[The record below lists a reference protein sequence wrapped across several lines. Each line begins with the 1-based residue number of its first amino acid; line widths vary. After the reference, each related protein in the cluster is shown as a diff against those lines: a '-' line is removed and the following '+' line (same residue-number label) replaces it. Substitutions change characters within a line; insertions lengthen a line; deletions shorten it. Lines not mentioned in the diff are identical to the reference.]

1 MMMQFKSIYYMLTV
15 AGLAVASQTVS
26 AQIEPGLNTDLALE
40 HDGIVRNYDLLVPAQ
55 TTSPPAVIIDM
66 HGTFGSSNGQ
76 RSISGFDSLV
86 EQEQL
91 VIIYPDSTG
100 NEWTVYGFGN
110 GADDSGFLRALVN
123 AVDEEIDIDN
133 SRVYATGHSNGGTM
147 AQSLICNSADVFAAI
162 VSFDAPIPASVLP
175 PCTLDSAV
183 PLMLVRSRVDELIPF
198 NGGMTE
204 SVDGQ
209 SVEVL
214 SAEDER
220 DVWAASN
227 SCQGTQPDSFTQP
240 GTNTACSEY
249 TVCADGSRVK
259 MCATEST
266 GSFGHFSY
274 QNIDEVNF
282 AAMAWDFMN
291 DFSLA
296 QDDGDGSTFTIS
308 SDIEGNWVNPDPEFA
323 NSRQGM
329 MFDFGPSLNQ
339 LFMAWFTYTSIP
351 EMPPEAAM
359 DIGSEDQRW
368 FTALL
373 DIDGNTAT
381 GTMQFSA
388 GGEFNAP
395 APPFLETRQAG
406 TISIEF
412 TACDEALVMY
422 EFDEPALSG
431 TFSIIPLEQA
441 VNPVGF
447 DCGP

>member
-1 MMMQFKSIYYMLTV
+1 MMKKYRSIYYMLTV
-15 AGLAVASQTVS
+15 AGLIIASEAVQ
-26 AQIEPGLNTDLALE
+26 AQIEPGLNTDLTLE
-40 HDGIVRNYDLLVPAQ
+40 HDGIVRSYDVLVPAQ
-55 TTSPPAVIIDM
+55 ISSPPAVIIDM

-76 RSISGFDSLV
+76 RSISGFDALV

-91 VIIYPDSTG
+91 VVVYPDSIP
-100 NEWTVYGFGN
+100 NEWTVYGFGT
-110 GADDSGFLRALVN
+110 GADDTGFLRAVVN
-123 AVDEEIDIDN
+123 AVDEELDIDS

-147 AQSLICNSADVFAAI
+147 AQSLICSSADVFAAI
-162 VSFDAPIPASVLP
+162 VSFDAPIPASILP
-175 PCTLDSAV
+175 PCTPDKAV
-183 PLMLVRSRVDELIPF
+183 PLMLVRSRNDDLIPF
-198 NGGMTE
+198 SGGMTE
-204 SVDGQ
+204 TVDGQ

-220 DVWAASN
+220 DVWAASS
-227 SCQGTQPDSFTQP
+227 SCQGTQPDSFTQS
-240 GTNTACSEY
+240 GNDTACSEY
-249 TVCADGSRVK
+249 TACADGVRVK
-259 MCATEST
+259 MCSTEST

-282 AAMAWDFMN
+282 AAMAWDFMD

-296 QDDGDGSTFTIS
+296 QDDDGSTFTIS
-308 SDIEGNWVNPDPEFA
+308 SDIEGNWVNPDPEFV
-323 NSRQGM
+323 NSRQGL
-329 MFDFGPSLNQ
+329 MFDYGPSLNQ

-351 EMPPEAAM
+351 EMPSEAAM
-359 DIGSEDQRW
+359 DIGSGDQRW

-395 APPFLETRQAG
+395 APPFLETREAG
-406 TISIEF
+406 SISIEF

-431 TFSIIPLEQA
+431 EFPIIPLEQA